1 MLRITNGEVYDPRN
15 GINGQKLDIWV
26 EGGKVVAVGEAPPGH
41 PHEEVIDASG
51 AIVMPG
57 GVDIHSHI
65 AGGKVN
71 LGRIMRPED
80 HRGDIV
86 PRTEVTRSGVG
97 YTVPSTFV
105 TGYRYA
111 AMGYTTVMEAAVPP
125 LGARHTHEELIDT
138 PIIDKGC
145 YPEMGNNHFVL
156 KYIERGETERLRA
169 FVSWLL
175 KATKG
180 YVIKIVNPC
189 GVESWKWRKG
199 VENIDG
205 SPRLESGSSSGW
217 KGGKGV
223 ENIDNQAADYAVTPR
238 QLLLSLF
245 KVHEELGLPHSLHV
259 HCNNLGVPGNYK
271 TTLETMKAMEGR
283 KIHITHCQFNSY
295 GGTSWSDFCSKAPEI
310 AEYVNKHENVTLD
323 AGQVVFGEATIMT
336 ADGPMA
342 YRLHKLSGNKWVNVD
357 VEMETGAGIVPY
369 RFHRRNLAHA
379 VQWAIGLELLLLIKD
394 PWRVFLTTD
403 HPNAGPF
410 MFYPQIIKLLMDKD
424 FREEKLAELPK
435 RIRERTALA
444 EINREYSLYEI
455 AIITRAGTAKSL
467 GLTNKGHLGVGADA
481 DIAIYTKGEV
491 ETMFSSARYV
501 LKDGEIVIKNGKV
514 VKDYYGKTFYV
525 DPPQEEWIEHEIRED
540 FDKFYT
546 VSFQNYPVQM
556 EYLPRSEVVPCI

>member
-26 EGGKVVAVGEAPPGH
+26 EGGKVVAVGESPSGYPP
-41 PHEEVIDASG
+41 EEVIDASG

-71 LGRIMRPED
+71 LGRKMRPED
-80 HRGDIV
+80 HRRDIA

-97 YTVPSTFV
+97 YSVPSTFV

-111 AMGYTTVMEAAVPP
+111 VMGYTTVMEAAVPP
-125 LGARHTHEELIDT
+125 LAARHTHEELTDI

-145 YPEMGNNHFVL
+145 YPLMGANHFVL
-156 KYIERGETERLRA
+156 KYIERGETDRLKA

-180 YVIKIVNPC
+180 YAIKIVNPC
-189 GVESWKWRKG
+189 GVESWKWGKD
-199 VENIDG
+199 VESID
-205 SPRLESGSSSGW
+205 
-217 KGGKGV
+217 
-223 ENIDNQAADYAVTPR
+223 DCAADYAVTPR
-238 QLLLSLF
+238 QLLLSMSR
-245 KVHEELGLPHSLHV
+245 VHEELGLPHSIHV
-259 HCNNLGVPGNYK
+259 HCNNLGTPGNYK
-271 TTLETMKAMEGR
+271 TTLETMKAVEGR
-283 KIHITHCQFNSY
+283 KIHITHSQFNSY
-295 GGTSWSDFCSKAPEI
+295 GGTGWVDFHSKAPEI
-310 AEYVNKHENVTLD
+310 AEYVNEHGNVTLD
-323 AGQVVFGEATIMT
+323 VGQVIFGDTTTMT
-336 ADGPMA
+336 ADGPWQ
-342 YRLHKLSGNKWVNVD
+342 YRLHKLSGNKWANTD
-357 VEMETGAGIVPY
+357 VEMETGTGVVPY
-369 RFHRRNLAHA
+369 TFHKHSLVNA

-410 MFYPQIIKLLMDKD
+410 IFYSQIIKLLMDKD
-424 FREEKLAELPK
+424 FREGKLAELPK
-435 RIRERTALA
+435 RAGERTLLA

-455 AIITRAGTAKSL
+455 AIITRAGTAKAL
-467 GLTNKGHLGVGADA
+467 GLTNKGHLGIGADA
-481 DIAIYTKGEV
+481 DIAIYAKDDV
-491 ETMFSSARYV
+491 ERMFSSTLYT
-501 LKDGEIVIKNGKV
+501 LKAGEVVVKNGKV
-514 VKDYYGKTFYV
+514 VKDGYGKTFYV
-525 DPPQEEWIEHEIRED
+525 NPPQEKWIEHEIRGD

>member
-1 MLRITNGEVYDPRN
+1 MLRITSGEVYDPRN

-26 EGGKVVAVGEAPPGH
+26 EGGKVVAVGEAPPG
-41 PHEEVIDASG
+41 PPREEVIDASG

-71 LGRIMRPED
+71 LGRMMRPED
-80 HRGDIV
+80 HRGDIIAC
-86 PRTEVTRSGVG
+86 TEVTRSGVG
-97 YTVPSTFV
+97 YSVPSTFV

-145 YPEMGNNHFVL
+145 YPLMGNNHFVL
-156 KYIERGETERLRA
+156 KYIERGETERLKA

-180 YVIKIVNPC
+180 YAIKIVNPG
-189 GVESWKWRKG
+189 GVESWKWGKN
-199 VENIDG
+199 VENIDD
-205 SPRLESGSSSGW
+205 R
-217 KGGKGV
+217 
-223 ENIDNQAADYAVTPR
+223 AADYAVTPR
-238 QLLLSLF
+238 QLLLSLS
-245 KVHEELGLPHSLHV
+245 KVHEELGLPHSIHV
-259 HCNNLGVPGNYK
+259 HCNNLGTPGNYK
-271 TTLETMKAMEGR
+271 TTLETMKAVEGR

-295 GGTSWSDFCSKAPEI
+295 GGTGWADLCSKAPDI
-310 AEYVNKHENVTLD
+310 AEYVNKHEKVTLD
-323 AGQVVFGEATIMT
+323 AGQVVFGEVTTMT
-336 ADGPMA
+336 ADGPWQ
-342 YRLHKLSGNKWVNVD
+342 YRLHKLSGNKWVNTD
-357 VEMETGAGIVPY
+357 VEMETGAGVVPY
-369 RFHRRNLAHA
+369 TFHKHNLVNA

-410 MFYPQIIKLLMDKD
+410 MFYPHIIKLLMDKD
-424 FREEKLAELPK
+424 FREEKLAELP
-435 RIRERTALA
+435 RRVRERTSLA

-455 AIITRAGTAKSL
+455 AIITRAGTAKAL
-467 GLTNKGHLGVGADA
+467 GLTNKGHLGIGADA
-481 DIAIYTKGEV
+481 DIAIYSKDEV
-491 ETMFSSARYV
+491 ERMFSSARYV
-501 LKDGEIVIKNGKV
+501 LKDGEVIVKNGKV
-514 VKDYYGKTFYV
+514 VKDCYGKTFYV

-546 VSFQNYPVQM
+546 VSFQNYPVQV
-556 EYLPRSEVVPCI
+556 EYLPQSEVVACI

>member
-1 MLRITNGEVYDPRN
+1 MLRITSGEVYDPAN

-41 PHEEVIDASG
+41 PVEEVIDASG

-65 AGGKVN
+65 AGSKVN
-71 LGRIMRPED
+71 LGRKLRPED
-80 HRGDIV
+80 HRGDVV
-86 PRTEVTRSGVG
+86 PCTEVTRSGVG

-125 LGARHTHEELIDT
+125 LGARHAHEELIDT

-145 YPEMGNNHFVL
+145 YPLMGNNHFVL
-156 KYIERGETERLRA
+156 KYIERGETETLRA

-180 YVIKIVNPC
+180 YAIKIVNPC
-189 GVESWKWRKG
+189 GVESWKWGKN
-199 VENIDG
+199 VESID
-205 SPRLESGSSSGW
+205 
-217 KGGKGV
+217 
-223 ENIDNQAADYAVTPR
+223 DQAADYAVTPR
-238 QLLLSLF
+238 QVLLSLS
-245 KVHEELGLPHSLHV
+245 KVHEELGLPHSIHV
-259 HCNNLGVPGNYK
+259 HCNNLGMPGNYK
-271 TTLETMKAMEGR
+271 TTLETMKAVEGR

-295 GGTSWSDFCSKAPEI
+295 GGTGWADLCSKAPDI

-323 AGQVVFGEATIMT
+323 AGQVVFGEVTTMT
-336 ADGPMA
+336 ADGPWQ
-342 YRLHKLSGNKWVNVD
+342 YRLHKLSGNKWVNSD
-357 VEMETGAGIVPY
+357 VEMETGAGVVPY
-369 RFHRRNLAHA
+369 TFHKRSLVSA
-379 VQWAIGLELLLLIKD
+379 VQWTIGLELLLLIKD

-410 MFYPQIIKLLMDKD
+410 MFYPHIIKLLMDKD

-435 RIRERTALA
+435 RVRERTLLA

-455 AIITRAGTAKSL
+455 AIITRAGTAKAL
-467 GLTNKGHLGVGADA
+467 GLTNKGHLGIGADA
-481 DIAIYTKGEV
+481 DIAIYSKDEV

-501 LKDGEIVIKNGKV
+501 LKDGEVIVKNGKV

-525 DPPQEEWIEHEIRED
+525 DPPQEEWIEDEIRGD

-556 EYLPRSEVVPCI
+556 EYLPRSEVVPCV

>member
-1 MLRITNGEVYDPRN
+1 MLRIMSGEVYDPGN

-41 PHEEVIDASG
+41 PVEEVIDASG

-65 AGGKVN
+65 AGSKVN
-71 LGRIMRPED
+71 LGRKLRPED

-105 TGYRYA
+105 TGYRYG

-125 LGARHTHEELIDT
+125 LGARHAHEELIDT
-138 PIIDKGC
+138 PLIDKGC
-145 YPEMGNNHFVL
+145 FPLMGANHFVL
-156 KYIERGETERLRA
+156 KYIERGETETLRA

-180 YVIKIVNPC
+180 YAIKIVNPC
-189 GVESWKWRKG
+189 GVESWKWGKD
-199 VENIDG
+199 VENID
-205 SPRLESGSSSGW
+205 
-217 KGGKGV
+217 
-223 ENIDNQAADYAVTPR
+223 DHAADYAVTPR
-238 QLLLSLF
+238 QLLRSLS
-245 KVHEELGLPHSLHV
+245 KVHEELGLPHSIHV
-259 HCNNLGVPGNYK
+259 HCNNLGMPGNYK
-271 TTLETMKAMEGR
+271 TTLETMKAVEGR

-295 GGTSWSDFCSKAPEI
+295 GGTGWADLCSKAPEI

-323 AGQVVFGEATIMT
+323 VGQVVFGEVTTMT
-336 ADGPMA
+336 ADGPME
-342 YRLHKLSGNKWVNVD
+342 YRLHKLSGNKWVNCD
-357 VEMETGAGIVPY
+357 VEMETGAGVVPY
-369 RFHRRNLAHA
+369 RFHKRNLANA
-379 VQWAIGLELLLLIKD
+379 VQWTIGLELLLLIKD

-410 MFYPQIIKLLMDKD
+410 MSYPHIVKLLMDKD

-435 RIRERTALA
+435 RVRERTLLA

-455 AIITRAGTAKSL
+455 AIVTRAGTAKAL
-467 GLTNKGHLGVGADA
+467 GLTNKGHLGIGADA
-481 DIAIYTKGEV
+481 DIAIYTKDEV
-491 ETMFSSARYV
+491 ERMFSSARYV
-501 LKDGEIVIKNGKV
+501 LKDGEVIVKNGKI

-525 DPPQEEWIEHEIRED
+525 DPPQEEWIEHEIRGD

-556 EYLPRSEVVPCI
+556 EYLPRSEVVPCT

>member
-1 MLRITNGEVYDPRN
+1 MLRITNGEVYDPCN

-41 PHEEVIDASG
+41 PVEEVIDASG

-65 AGGKVN
+65 TGSKMN
-71 LGRIMRPED
+71 LGRILRPED
-80 HRGDIV
+80 HRGDVV

-111 AMGYTTVMEAAVPP
+111 AMGYTTVMEPAVSP
-125 LGARHTHEELIDT
+125 LGARHAHEELNDT
-138 PIIDKGC
+138 PLIDKGC
-145 YPEMGNNHFVL
+145 YPLMGNNHFVL

-180 YVIKIVNPC
+180 YAIKIVNPC
-189 GVESWKWRKG
+189 GVENWKWGRKD
-199 VENIDG
+199 VESID
-205 SPRLESGSSSGW
+205 
-217 KGGKGV
+217 
-223 ENIDNQAADYAVTPR
+223 DHAANYAVTPR
-238 QLLLSLF
+238 QLLLSLSR
-245 KVHEELGLPHSLHV
+245 VSEELGLPHPIHV
-259 HCNNLGVPGNYK
+259 HCNNLGIPGNYK
-271 TTLETMKAMEGR
+271 TTLETMKAVEGR
-283 KIHITHCQFNSY
+283 KIHITHCQFHSY
-295 GGTSWSDFCSKAPEI
+295 GGTGWADFCSKAPEI

-323 AGQVVFGEATIMT
+323 AGQVIFGEVTTMT
-336 ADGPMA
+336 ADAPKQ
-342 YRLHKLSGNKWVNVD
+342 YRLHRLSGNKWGSFD
-357 VEMETGAGIVPY
+357 VEMETSAGIVPY
-369 RFHRRNLAHA
+369 RFHKRDLANA

-394 PWRVFLTTD
+394 PWRVFLATD

-424 FREEKLAELPK
+424 FREEMLAGCPK
-435 RIRERTALA
+435 RVRERTLLA

-455 AIITRAGTAKSL
+455 AIITRAGTAKAL
-467 GLTNKGHLGVGADA
+467 GLTSKGHLGIGADA

-491 ETMFSSARYV
+491 ERMFSSARYV
-501 LKDGEIVIKNGKV
+501 LKDGEVVVKNGKI

-525 DPPQEEWIEHEIRED
+525 DPPQEEWIEHDIKED

-556 EYLPRSEVVPCI
+556 EYLPQSEVVGAYKRCRD

>member
-1 MLRITNGEVYDPRN
+1 MLRIMSGEVYDPRH

-41 PHEEVIDASG
+41 PLEEVIDASG

-65 AGGKVN
+65 AGSKVN
-71 LGRIMRPED
+71 LGRKLRPED
-80 HRGDIV
+80 HRGDVV

-138 PIIDKGC
+138 PLIDKGC
-145 YPEMGNNHFVL
+145 YPMMGNNHFVL

-180 YVIKIVNPC
+180 YAIKIVNPC
-189 GVESWKWRKG
+189 GVESWKWGKD
-199 VENIDG
+199 VDSID
-205 SPRLESGSSSGW
+205 
-217 KGGKGV
+217 
-223 ENIDNQAADYAVTPR
+223 DQAADYAVTPR
-238 QLLLSLF
+238 QLLVSLS
-245 KVHEELGLPHSLHV
+245 KVHEELGLPHSIHV
-259 HCNNLGVPGNYK
+259 HCNNLGMPGNYK
-271 TTLETMKAMEGR
+271 TTIETMKAVEER

-295 GGTSWSDFCSKAPEI
+295 GGTGWADLSSKAPEI

-323 AGQVVFGEATIMT
+323 AGQVVFGEVTTMT
-336 ADGPMA
+336 ADGPME
-342 YRLHKLSGNKWVNVD
+342 YRLHKLSGNKWVNCD
-357 VEMETGAGIVPY
+357 VEMETGAGVVPY
-369 RFHRRNLAHA
+369 RFHKRNLANA
-379 VQWAIGLELLLLIKD
+379 VQWTIGLELLLLIKD

-410 MFYPQIIKLLMDKD
+410 MFYPHIIKLLMDKD

-435 RIRERTALA
+435 RVHERTLLA

-455 AIITRAGTAKSL
+455 AIITRAGTAKAL
-467 GLTNKGHLGVGADA
+467 GLTNKGHLGIGADA
-481 DIAIYTKGEV
+481 DIAIYSKDEV
-491 ETMFSSARYV
+491 ERMFSSARYV
-501 LKDGEIVIKNGKV
+501 LKDGEVIVENGKV
-514 VKDYYGKTFYV
+514 VKDCYGKTFYV
-525 DPPQEEWIEHEIRED
+525 DPPQEGWIEHEIEED
-540 FDKFYT
+540 FKRFYT

-556 EYLPRSEVVPCI
+556 EYLPKGEAVPCV

>member
-1 MLRITNGEVYDPRN
+1 MLRIRSGEVYDPGN
-15 GINGQKLDIWV
+15 GINSQKLDIWV

-41 PHEEVIDASG
+41 PLEEVIDASG

-65 AGGKVN
+65 AGSKVN
-71 LGRIMRPED
+71 LGRKLRPED
-80 HRGDIV
+80 HRGDVV

-125 LGARHTHEELIDT
+125 LGARHAHEELIDT
-138 PIIDKGC
+138 PLIDKGC
-145 YPEMGNNHFVL
+145 FPLMGNNHFVL

-180 YVIKIVNPC
+180 YAIKIVNPC
-189 GVESWKWRKG
+189 GVESWKWGKD
-199 VENIDG
+199 VESID
-205 SPRLESGSSSGW
+205 
-217 KGGKGV
+217 
-223 ENIDNQAADYAVTPR
+223 DHAADYAVTPR
-238 QLLLSLF
+238 QLLLSLS
-245 KVHEELGLPHSLHV
+245 KVNEELGLPHSIHV
-259 HCNNLGVPGNYK
+259 HCNNLGMPGNYK

-295 GGTSWSDFCSKAPEI
+295 GGTGWADLCSKAPEI

-323 AGQVVFGEATIMT
+323 VGQVVFGEVTTMT
-336 ADGPMA
+336 ADGPME
-342 YRLHKLSGNKWVNVD
+342 YRLHKLSGNKWVNSD
-357 VEMETGAGIVPY
+357 VEMETGAGIVPF
-369 RFHRRNLAHA
+369 RFQRRNLANA

-394 PWRVFLTTD
+394 PWRIFLTTD

-410 MFYPQIIKLLMDKD
+410 MFYPHVIKLLMDKD

-435 RIRERTALA
+435 RIRERTLLA

-455 AIITRAGTAKSL
+455 AIITRAGTAKAL
-467 GLTNKGHLGVGADA
+467 GLTNKGHLGIGADA

-491 ETMFSSARYV
+491 ERMFSSARYV
-501 LKDGEIVIKNGKV
+501 LKDGEVIVKNGKI

-525 DPPQEEWIEHEIRED
+525 APPQEEWIEHEIEED

-546 VSFQNYPVQM
+546 ISFQNYPVQM
-556 EYLPRSEVVPCI
+556 EYLPRSEVVPCT

>member
-1 MLRITNGEVYDPRN
+1 MLRITSGEVYDPGH

-41 PHEEVIDASG
+41 PVEEVIDASG

-65 AGGKVN
+65 AGSKVN
-71 LGRIMRPED
+71 LGRKLRPED

-125 LGARHTHEELIDT
+125 LGARHAHEELIDT

-145 YPEMGNNHFVL
+145 YPLMGNNHFVL
-156 KYIERGETERLRA
+156 KYIERGETERLKA

-180 YVIKIVNPC
+180 YAIKIVNPC
-189 GVESWKWRKG
+189 GVESWKWGKD
-199 VENIDG
+199 VESID
-205 SPRLESGSSSGW
+205 
-217 KGGKGV
+217 
-223 ENIDNQAADYAVTPR
+223 DHAADYAVTPR
-238 QLLLSLF
+238 QLLLSLS
-245 KVHEELGLPHSLHV
+245 KVHEELGLPHSIHV
-259 HCNNLGVPGNYK
+259 HCNNLGMPGNYK
-271 TTLETMKAMEGR
+271 TTLETMKAVEGR

-295 GGTSWSDFCSKAPEI
+295 GGTGWADLCSKAPDI
-310 AEYVNKHENVTLD
+310 AEYVNKHENVTMD
-323 AGQVVFGEATIMT
+323 VGQVVFGEVTTMT
-336 ADGPMA
+336 ADGPME
-342 YRLHKLSGNKWVNVD
+342 YRLHKLSANKWVNSD
-357 VEMETGAGIVPY
+357 VEMETGAGVVPY
-369 RFHRRNLAHA
+369 HFHRRNLANA

-410 MFYPQIIKLLMDKD
+410 MFYPHIIKLLMDKD

-435 RIRERTALA
+435 RIRERTLLA

-455 AIITRAGTAKSL
+455 AIITRAGTAKAL
-467 GLTNKGHLGVGADA
+467 GLTNKGHLGIGADA
-481 DIAIYTKGEV
+481 DIAIYTKDEV
-491 ETMFSSARYV
+491 ERMFSSARYV
-501 LKDGEIVIKNGKV
+501 LKDGEVIVKNGKV

-525 DPPQEEWIEHEIRED
+525 DPPQEEWIEHEIRGD

-556 EYLPRSEVVPCI
+556 EYLPRSEVVACI